1 MERGW
6 IRIDWDKIMTRK
18 GRRSKG
24 ANQVE
29 WAVLYD
35 EDPGPGAGGWP
46 SSGSMRDADAG
57 GQTGNLIRWAGL
69 IGLLL
74 MLSAYAIWS
83 VTDAQP
89 KLSLTSSIPALPSAD
104 RLAASTYRTTL
115 TEHLR
120 IYAGGPDVAL
130 VESNAAELAKRQA
143 EMFGKVGLLQNRPS
157 PAPDGRLVVQVQ
169 GGQRAHWDRVSGQI
183 VLSSPLLQSK
193 SVPLDQTLLLHQSWA
208 VALGEGAVQE
218 AGDYY
223 RVPYGWLPLLDGLR
237 LWLLWEGDGPLT
249 VSKRRIVQWLGDP
262 STKGLSLDEVAD
274 ICRVFGFWR
283 LSPLDYA
290 IPVGCDQSGYF
301 MPSPIPL
308 PTQLSAL
315 APIYPPKDSLEDQ
328 YTPAQPQPN
337 KAVSVALSM
346 LFDYATERFGE
357 DAIARLLAGL
367 AEHPDWESLIPGVY
381 GVSAQ
386 ELEADWQVWLGG
398 K

>member
-1 MERGW
+1 MDDGNRHTTG
-6 IRIDWDKIMTRK
+6 TV
-18 GRRSKG
+18 
-24 ANQVE
+24 QVE
-29 WAVLYD
+29 WQVRFEEEPGTD
-35 EDPGPGAGGWP
+35 EERNIPTRATPLAKL
-46 SSGSMRDADAG
+46 SVQIKAQRLVVIVA
-57 GQTGNLIRWAGL
+57 LVC
-69 IGLLL
+69 LLL
-74 MLSAYAIWS
+74 LSVGYVFWQEGA
-83 VTDAQP
+83 T
-89 KLSLTSSIPALPSAD
+89 SLLPPPPVPTKPAALSAD

-130 VESNAAELAKRQA
+130 IESNVAELAKRHA
-143 EMFGKVGLLQNRPS
+143 EMYGKVGLLQNRPS
-157 PAPDGRLVVQVQ
+157 APDGRLFVDVRGSQP
-169 GGQRAHWDRVSGQI
+169 AEWDRVSGRI
-183 VLSSPLLQSK
+183 VLPSPLLQSEI
-193 SVPLDQTLLLHQSWA
+193 VPMNQNVLLGQSWA
-208 VALGEGAVQE
+208 VALGEGAVRE

-249 VSKRRIVQWLGDP
+249 VSKKRIVQWLGDP
-262 STKGLSLDEVAD
+262 ASKGLSLDEVAD

-328 YTPAQPQPN
+328 YTPSQPQPS
-337 KAVSVALSM
+337 KAVSVALSL

-357 DAIARLLAGL
+357 DAIARLLAGV
-367 AEHPDWESLIPGVY
+367 AGHPDWESLIPGVY